1 MNHKLYKIDY
11 GLQYEAA
18 AKVFFDLVEGWRN
31 ARNYRTRLPREH
43 GYFYDTNSKQWIA
56 FDNRTREFFVERY
69 GTEREAIKFLT
80 DGPNDLPA

>member
-1 MNHKLYKIDY
+1 MNHKLYKIDC

-56 FDNRTREFFVERY
+56 FDNRSREFFVERFD
-69 GTEREAIKFLT
+69 TEREAIQFLI
-80 DGPNDLPA
+80 DGHDDFPA